1 MLLKKLNDVQLVF
14 LLRTGNQAAFTEIY
28 DRYWQK
34 LLGIA
39 FSHTKDK
46 SAAEEILQEVF
57 ISLWNRRKVV
67 DIQSLSNYLA
77 TAVKFS
83 IFKQYQQN
91 RRRREI
97 EQQNVQ
103 LSGRTIIQGEAV
115 LDALFLQEYIEGVVE
130 QLPKKCQLVFKY
142 SRGAGLTI
150 PEISKEL
157 NIAEKTVESHLT
169 KALKIIRENLQES
182 GVLALILYADLLK

>member
-1 MLLKKLNDVQLVF
+1 MLLKKFNEAQLVI
-14 LLRTGNQAAFTEIY
+14 LLSTGSQAAFTEIY
-28 DRYWQK
+28 NRYWKK

-39 FSHTKDK
+39 FAHTKDK

-67 DIQSLSNYLA
+67 QIHSLNNYLA

-83 IFKQYQQN
+83 IFKQYQRS

-97 EQQNVQ
+97 EQRNVE
-103 LSGRTIIQGEAV
+103 LSGRTIIQGEAE
-115 LDALFLQEYIEGVVE
+115 LDARFLQDYIDGIVE
-130 QLPKKCQLVFKY
+130 QLPTKCQLVFQY

-157 NIAEKTVESHLT
+157 DIAEKTVESHLT
-169 KALKIIRENLQES
+169 KALKVIRKNLQES
-182 GVLALILYADLLK
+182 GVLALILHAGLLK